1 MDLDLILKLGLFLGF
16 FGVYMEQKRRN
27 GLAGVGYLGGVMDF
41 VQILN
46 QLELEID
53 TLNAVSVL
61 YLFSSH
67 KCLFIVQKCWCTRV
81 API

>member
-1 MDLDLILKLGLFLGF
+1 M
-16 FGVYMEQKRRN
+16 VQKGRN
-27 GLAGVGYLGGVMDF
+27 GLTGVGYLGGVMDF

-53 TLNAVSVL
+53 TLTADLVL

-67 KCLFIVQKCWCTRV
+67 KCLLIVQKCWCTRV

>member
-1 MDLDLILKLGLFLGF
+1 
-16 FGVYMEQKRRN
+16 MEQKGRN
-27 GLAGVGYLGGVMDF
+27 GLARVGYLSGVMDF

-53 TLNAVSVL
+53 ALTAVLVL

-67 KCLFIVQKCWCTRV
+67 KSLFIIQKCWCTRV

>member
-1 MDLDLILKLGLFLGF
+1 MDLDLILKLGFFLGF

-27 GLAGVGYLGGVMDF
+27 GLAVVGYLGGVMDF

-53 TLNAVSVL
+53 TLTADLVL

-67 KCLFIVQKCWCTRV
+67 KRLFIVQKCWCTRV

>member
-1 MDLDLILKLGLFLGF
+1 
-16 FGVYMEQKRRN
+16 MEQKGRN
-27 GLAGVGYLGGVMDF
+27 GLARVGYLSGVMDF

-53 TLNAVSVL
+53 TLTADLVL

-67 KCLFIVQKCWCTRV
+67 KCLLIV
-81 API
+81 